1 MEFVIRKQ
9 TVTGGAIKHSVVIC
23 EDDKG
28 LDGKSKMKLIIVRYN
43 AIPVTIDL
51 LLDKKLGFSET
62 MKRINNIVELDDEM
76 FNLISSS
83 QKE

>member
-1 MEFVIRKQ
+1 MEFIIRKP
-9 TVTGGAIKHSVVIC
+9 TNTGDAIKHSVVVC
-23 EDDKG
+23 EETTEN
-28 LDGKSKMKLIIVRYN
+28 KMMLIVVRYN

-51 LLDKKLGFSET
+51 LLDKKLGFGET
-62 MKRINNIVELDDEM
+62 MKRVNNIIGLDDEM